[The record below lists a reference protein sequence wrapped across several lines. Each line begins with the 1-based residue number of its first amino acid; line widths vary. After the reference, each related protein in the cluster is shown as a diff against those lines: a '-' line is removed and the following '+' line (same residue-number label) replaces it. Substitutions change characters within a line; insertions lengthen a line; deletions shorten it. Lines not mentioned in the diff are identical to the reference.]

1 MVATSCDLY
10 APRCATTVPQVRF
23 TGPREVSSLVTDSLG
38 TPVTPCF
45 IERREERNRKKEM
58 FYIYLDVTHTHW

>member
-23 TGPREVSSLVTDSLG
+23 HGSWAGRYVSSLVTDPPG
-38 TPVTPCF
+38 TPGTPCF
-45 IERREERNRKKEM
+45 KIEDD
-58 FYIYLDVTHTHW
+58 I